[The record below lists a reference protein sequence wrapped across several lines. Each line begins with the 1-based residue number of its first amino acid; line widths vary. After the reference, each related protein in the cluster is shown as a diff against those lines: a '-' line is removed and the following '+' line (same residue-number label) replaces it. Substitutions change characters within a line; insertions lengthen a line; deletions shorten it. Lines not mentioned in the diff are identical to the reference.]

1 MSLMDQRNSQ
11 TIWMCYTEHPR
22 LDFIPSSHYHQLT
35 EINADMVELMSSLLV
50 IAIPVI
56 EFLLSVIKFLLSVI
70 EFMLSVNEYVI
81 IKLFFSYYI
90 TLCVQFDSSR
100 NLKGSEW

>member
-11 TIWMCYTEHPR
+11 TIWICYTEHPR

-56 EFLLSVIKFLLSVI
+56 DLCLCFF
-70 EFMLSVNEYVI
+70 F
-81 IKLFFSYYI
+81 LFFFHPVEYFMYYI
-90 TLCVQFDSSR
+90 HGLALIV
-100 NLKGSEW
+100 